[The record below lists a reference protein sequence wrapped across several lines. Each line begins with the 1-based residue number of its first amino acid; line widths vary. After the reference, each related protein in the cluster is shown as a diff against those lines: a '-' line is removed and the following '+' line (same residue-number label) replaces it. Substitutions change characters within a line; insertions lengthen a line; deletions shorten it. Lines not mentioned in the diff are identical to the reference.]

1 MSQIK
6 NLNLWGSEL
15 EDVTAVKDLP
25 NLEIC
30 SLSLN
35 KIKTLAPFQHCR
47 KLTELYLRKNS
58 IENLADIRYLQTLPL
73 KVLWLWDNPICQHP
87 NYRQYIVKVLPNLV
101 KLDNTAVTPEERQV
115 CTGLNEQDLIGRGPA
130 EQAYSHHNTSV
141 EQKSEQQ
148 QQSRH
153 DNNSSTPS
161 TTNQRNISS
170 AVSSHSRASG
180 SQPGVGQSRQAS
192 ANNLRSKSPKILPQG
207 GVVNQAN
214 QQAAAQQQP
223 PLADK

>member
-1 MSQIK
+1 MVKQLTEQLVLTRCKCDRMSQIK

-73 KVLWLWDNPICQHP
+73 KVLWLWDNPIC
-87 NYRQYIVKVLPNLV
+87 
-101 KLDNTAVTPEERQV
+101 
-115 CTGLNEQDLIGRGPA
+115 
-130 EQAYSHHNTSV
+130 
-141 EQKSEQQ
+141 
-148 QQSRH
+148 
-153 DNNSSTPS
+153 
-161 TTNQRNISS
+161 
-170 AVSSHSRASG
+170 
-180 SQPGVGQSRQAS
+180 
-192 ANNLRSKSPKILPQG
+192 
-207 GVVNQAN
+207 
-214 QQAAAQQQP
+214 
-223 PLADK
+223 